1 VIAFISGL
9 WPMMD
14 GANHFERRYQRNCF
28 SNRGYNIVFGVAIIT
43 EKTSFGEAKHEGLR
57 VCKGSKMF

>member
-1 VIAFISGL
+1 
-9 WPMMD
+9 MMD